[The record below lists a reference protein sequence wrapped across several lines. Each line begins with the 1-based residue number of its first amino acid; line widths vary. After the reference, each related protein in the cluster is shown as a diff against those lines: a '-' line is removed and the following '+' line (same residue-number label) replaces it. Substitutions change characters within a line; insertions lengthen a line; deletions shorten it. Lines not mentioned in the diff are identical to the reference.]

1 MPQWEYQVIHLNVD
15 PGKGGEP
22 SKGQNVPPPFT
33 QSYLEQEFPQ
43 HYSHP
48 QPEAGAGSGSGGAPP
63 APLHPA
69 KQLQNFLNG
78 HGAQGW
84 NLVGIFPLGPLLMMV
99 MRRRSGSEPGIAPLP
114 QETSLA
120 KPPEPGRSKPQEP
133 GLQELLQRLEA
144 LERRLPPTAAE
155 PTASAASA
163 APGPSPAA
171 PLAAALVEGSVLD
184 AKALETL
191 AAEPSLS
198 GREAAEALGYRST
211 ASLSNLGSRAGYP
224 IGLVK
229 LGVNGK
235 VAVYRGVIPS
245 TSGGRAQ
252 RQWVVVKLNRLER

>member
-48 QPEAGAGSGSGGAPP
+48 QPDAGAGAGGAPP

-99 MRRRSGSEPGIAPLP
+99 MRRRSGVEPQAA
-114 QETSLA
+114 QT
-120 KPPEPGRSKPQEP
+120 PPEPSVSKPEQPSLSKPQEP
-133 GLQELLQRLEA
+133 GMQELLQRLEA
-144 LERRLPPTAAE
+144 LERRLPP
-155 PTASAASA
+155 P
-163 APGPSPAA
+163 APA
-171 PLAAALVEGSVLD
+171 P
-184 AKALETL
+184 
-191 AAEPSLS
+191 P
-198 GREAAEALGYRST
+198 
-211 ASLSNLGSRAGYP
+211 P
-224 IGLVK
+224 
-229 LGVNGK
+229 
-235 VAVYRGVIPS
+235 
-245 TSGGRAQ
+245 
-252 RQWVVVKLNRLER
+252 